1 VVTPSAYLLFYRR
14 RSDVPLGP
22 PFLQKIVDRFHN
34 PGSNDAADD
43 DELHAP
49 KSRNASRS
57 PAGNGSRLDGLS
69 RNGSSS
75 AFGAAAGALRGGGS
89 ALAGSL
95 QLKGAAAGTAD
106 ADDQEML
113 LGGQQEDLPAYDEDE
128 GYADNDDDRNFSPV
142 NVENVYDPLYRQMG
156 GVSRYGIGNNT
167 PDWNFDQLGGN
178 QDTLDDYD
186 NEAFDEDAA
195 SDAPNLGSRA
205 GNDLDERML
214 EDFGDELSGGVQGL
228 NPGLGTPLEEEVPP
242 LLGGEMGD
250 GEVADVVLDDEV
262 SVEGP
267 MTGRVKLD

>member
-1 VVTPSAYLLFYRR
+1 
-14 RSDVPLGP
+14 
-22 PFLQKIVDRFHN
+22 
-34 PGSNDAADD
+34 
-43 DELHAP
+43 
-49 KSRNASRS
+49 
-57 PAGNGSRLDGLS
+57 
-69 RNGSSS
+69 
-75 AFGAAAGALRGGGS
+75 
-89 ALAGSL
+89 
-95 QLKGAAAGTAD
+95 
-106 ADDQEML
+106 ML
-113 LGGQQEDLPAYDEDE
+113 LGGQEENLPAYDEDE
-128 GYADNDDDRNFSPV
+128 GYADNDDDRNFNPV
-142 NVENVYDPLYRQMG
+142 NVETLYDPLYRQMG
-156 GVSRYGIGNNT
+156 ASRYGIGNNT

-262 SVEGP
+262 GVEGP